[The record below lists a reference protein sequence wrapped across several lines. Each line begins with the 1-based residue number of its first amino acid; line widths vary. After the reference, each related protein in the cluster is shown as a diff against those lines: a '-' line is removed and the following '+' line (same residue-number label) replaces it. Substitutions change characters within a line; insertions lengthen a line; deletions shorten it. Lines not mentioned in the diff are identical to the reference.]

1 MKNLLI
7 EILNSLKRSNTIVII
22 SVIVFAL
29 GLLLGVFITLP
40 TDILDVFSSQ
50 SITYYTNVLCL
61 EFSPI
66 SLLISKTLSLALLL
80 LVVGLFCL
88 NKYTIYLNLIILFYR
103 GYILGVVLKVF
114 LSNLLIIG
122 AILFLFLILIEA
134 IFLLLSI
141 IIFISI
147 MQDACEKSFN
157 LIFQRGVKCYILC
170 LSIAIIGAI
179 LEFLFIV
186 MLFRPLNFFF

>member
-1 MKNLLI
+1 MKNLII

-50 SITYYTNVLCL
+50 SIIYYTNVLCL

-122 AILFLFLILIEA
+122 AIIFLFLILIEA

-170 LSIAIIGAI
+170 LLIAIIGAI